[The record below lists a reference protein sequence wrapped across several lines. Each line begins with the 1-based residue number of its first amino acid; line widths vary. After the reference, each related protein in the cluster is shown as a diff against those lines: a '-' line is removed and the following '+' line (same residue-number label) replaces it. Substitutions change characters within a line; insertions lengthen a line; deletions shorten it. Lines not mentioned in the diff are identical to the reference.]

1 MKIVL
6 SFIAILALAI
16 SVIAKA
22 QTPTTGGVVF
32 STTAEATALNYN
44 GAWGPAAHTTESF
57 DLIDWGAQKGS
68 SLSVEGHQLV
78 STPFNAYL
86 GGVKFT
92 PDISSLISKTNIP
105 AESLSVFLQGA
116 GGVSTF
122 ITGNRVA
129 FLAGGGLS
137 YRATPNLQWS
147 ALSVHFLRVG
157 SKNAVEMSTG
167 LAYFF
172 NPQVSQSVAIKKM
185 IARRAMAARR

>member
-1 MKIVL
+1 MRTIL
-6 SFIAILALAI
+6 SFIAILALSITA
-16 SVIAKA
+16 AA
-22 QTPTTGGVVF
+22 QAPTTGGVVF

-44 GAWGPAAHTTESF
+44 GTWGPAAHTTESF
-57 DLIDWGAQKGS
+57 DLIDWGMQKGN
-68 SLSVEGHQLV
+68 SLNVEGHQLV

-86 GGVKFT
+86 GGVKFV
-92 PDISSLISKTNIP
+92 PDISSLISKTNIQ
-105 AESLSVFLQGA
+105 AGSLSVFLQGA

-122 ITGNRVA
+122 TTGNHVA

-157 SKNAVEMSTG
+157 SRNAIEMSTG
-167 LAYFF
+167 IAYFF

-185 IARRAMAARR
+185 IARRAMAAQR